1 MGCLGTFMCVHHM
14 LCDYLI
20 RWQIWNFPFPLT
32 SKLRS
37 YKCKVFILL
46 NDIYITQQLD
56 YTIKEYKK
64 CRNHNTPRDTNYSAF
79 FFSTSFQTPRAYLSH
94 RKNKS
99 LNIWMDAEI
108 GSNFE
113 PSISVHLTG
122 TSTKGIP
129 VISAIFSWNMN
140 KKNSQNISIFKYVR
154 HTAIHTDTKDN
165 YVLNVL

>member
-20 RWQIWNFPFPLT
+20 RWQIFPLT
-32 SKLRS
+32 SKLRF
-37 YKCKVFILL
+37 YKCKVLILL
-46 NDIYITQQLD
+46 NDIYITQHLD
-56 YTIKEYKK
+56 YSIKEYKK
-64 CRNHNTPRDTNYSAF
+64 CQNHNTSKDTNYSAF

-129 VISAIFSWNMN
+129 VISAIFSWNMY
-140 KKNSQNISIFKYVR
+140 KKILKKISIFQVC
-154 HTAIHTDTKDN
+154 
-165 YVLNVL
+165 